1 MHSAKT
7 FTKFRSWAL
16 LLMVT
21 FLVFTLFTFSLRN
34 TVLTPL
40 YITIVIPIASFL
52 LLALMVYATWWTYKN
67 NEKVLKTW
75 MLVTAGLFLYFMA
88 NFLYFLLRD
97 YLGLIS
103 LPSLVDTLYIVAY
116 PLLMLGIL
124 TLMEKPY
131 RLKLKS
137 FLDSIIVSVSVMFI
151 IWFPLIWPVIEPS
164 QPDTVTMI
172 FSLSYL
178 FLDLLLLLV
187 TQVVLF
193 SEKKKI
199 STISLFL
206 VSLGIFSQVVGDMV
220 FAYQVVVP
228 NLLYLWLANTFYTLT
243 IILIALA
250 VLSYINKVEMDIK
263 NKLSFYS
270 ALSPYNDWISYL
282 PLVLVLFTY
291 SLLIITTPDA
301 ALIWGV
307 GIIVVLVILRQVIFL
322 NDLKRAQITLKRNKE
337 VISKRKE
344 QLDFIT
350 SNMLDI
356 ISESDANGVLKYV
369 SPSTQQLLGYHPQ
382 ELVGHSLYELIHP
395 DDREKVRQT
404 IKKSSN
410 ATEELRVESRLK
422 TAEGKYIWIETTG
435 KPVVDEKGFRG
446 FIYSGRDITEQKKSA
461 EYIKKSLEEKEALL
475 REIHHR
481 VNNNLQVISSLLS
494 LQSDNVRDP
503 RDHELFVESQNRVR
517 TMAMIHEKL
526 YQSDEFNS
534 INFRDYLKTLINRL
548 IYEYSQDLGHID
560 LELDIEN
567 VDLNIETSVPCGLII
582 NELVSNSLK
591 HAFPQGRNGKI
602 IVKFHKIKDKYVLM
616 VGDNGIGPLE
626 KSVLESSKKLGFN
639 LVKSLIKQLDASLE
653 ILESEGT
660 LYRITFAELTYQKR
674 F

>member
-220 FAYQVVVP
+220 FAYQVVIP

-250 VLSYINKVEMDIK
+250 VLSYINNVEMDIK

-410 ATEELRVESRLK
+410 ATEGLRVESRLK

-517 TMAMIHEKL
+517 SMAMIHEKL
-526 YQSDEFNS
+526 YQSDKFNS

>member
-164 QPDTVTMI
+164 QPDTPSMI

-410 ATEELRVESRLK
+410 ATEGLRVESRLK

-435 KPVVDEKGFRG
+435 KPVVDENGFRG

-517 TMAMIHEKL
+517 SMAMIHEKL
-526 YQSDEFNS
+526 YQSDKFNS

-567 VDLNIETSVPCGLII
+567 VELNIETSVPCGLII

>member
-1 MHSAKT
+1 MHSFKT
-7 FTKFRSWAL
+7 FTRFRWWAVL
-16 LLMVT
+16 LLVT
-21 FLVFTLFTFSLRN
+21 FLVFTLLTFSFRS

-40 YITIVIPIASFL
+40 YITIVIPIASFF
-52 LLALMVYATWWTYKN
+52 LLALMVYATWWTHKN
-67 NEKVLKTW
+67 NEKVLKAW

-124 TLMEKPY
+124 ALMEKPY

-137 FLDSIIVSVSVMFI
+137 FLDAIVVSVSVMFI

-164 QPDTVTMI
+164 QPDTTSMI
-172 FSLSYL
+172 FSISYL

-193 SEKKKI
+193 SKKKKI
-199 STISLFL
+199 SIIPLFL

-220 FAYQVVVP
+220 FAYQVVVS
-228 NLLYLWLANTFYTLT
+228 NLFYLWLANTFYTLT
-243 IILIALA
+243 IIFIALG
-250 VLSYINKVEMDIK
+250 VLSYINKVDIDIK

-270 ALSPYNDWISYL
+270 VLSPYNDWISYL

-291 SLLIITTPDA
+291 SLLIITTPDT

-322 NDLKRAQITLKRNKE
+322 NDLKRAQITLKKNKE
-337 VISKRKE
+337 VISERKK

-356 ISESDANGVLKYV
+356 ISESDVNGVLKYV
-369 SPSTQQLLGYHPQ
+369 SPSTQQLLGYSPQ

-395 DDREKVRQT
+395 DDREKVRQ
-404 IKKSSN
+404 IIEKSSN
-410 ATEELRVESRLK
+410 VTEDLRVESRLK

-526 YQSDEFNS
+526 YQSDKFNS
-534 INFRDYLKTLINRL
+534 INFSDYLKTLINRL
-548 IYEYSQDLGHID
+548 IYDYSQELGHID
-560 LELDIEN
+560 LDLDIEN

-591 HAFPQGRNGKI
+591 HAFPHGRNGKI

-653 ILESEGT
+653 IMESEGT

>member
-410 ATEELRVESRLK
+410 ATEGLRVESRLK

-435 KPVVDEKGFRG
+435 KPVVDENGFRG

-526 YQSDEFNS
+526 YQSDKFNS

-616 VGDNGIGPLE
+616 VG
-626 KSVLESSKKLGFN
+626 
-639 LVKSLIKQLDASLE
+639 
-653 ILESEGT
+653 
-660 LYRITFAELTYQKR
+660 
-674 F
+674 

>member
-164 QPDTVTMI
+164 QPDTPSMI

-220 FAYQVVVP
+220 FAYQVVIP

-250 VLSYINKVEMDIK
+250 VLSYINNVEMDIK

-282 PLVLVLFTY
+282 PLILVLFTY
-291 SLLIITTPDA
+291 SLLIVTTPDA

-517 TMAMIHEKL
+517 SMAMIHEKL
-526 YQSDEFNS
+526 YQSDKFNS

-548 IYEYSQDLGHID
+548 IYDYSQDLGHID

-567 VDLNIETSVPCGLII
+567 VELNIETSVPCGLII
-582 NELVSNSLK
+582 NEPVSNSLK

>member
-164 QPDTVTMI
+164 QPDTPSMI

-250 VLSYINKVEMDIK
+250 VLSYITKVEMDIK

-322 NDLKRAQITLKRNKE
+322 NDLKRAQIILKRNKE

-356 ISESDANGVLKYV
+356 IIESDANGVLKYV

-395 DDREKVRQT
+395 DDREKVRQ
-404 IKKSSN
+404 IIEKSSN
-410 ATEELRVESRLK
+410 ATEGLRVESRLK

-435 KPVVDEKGFRG
+435 KPVVDENGFRG

-526 YQSDEFNS
+526 YQSDKFNS

-548 IYEYSQDLGHID
+548 IYDYSQDMGNID
-560 LELDIEN
+560 LDLDIEN
-567 VDLNIETSVPCGLII
+567 VELNIETSVPCGLII

-616 VGDNGIGPLE
+616 VGDNGIGSLK

-660 LYRITFAELTYQKR
+660 LYRITFDELTYQKR

>member
-137 FLDSIIVSVSVMFI
+137 FLDTIIVSVSVMFI

-199 STISLFL
+199 NIIPLFL

-282 PLVLVLFTY
+282 PLILVLFTY
-291 SLLIITTPDA
+291 SLLIVTTPDA

-517 TMAMIHEKL
+517 SMAMIHEKL
-526 YQSDEFNS
+526 YQSDKFNS

>member
-1 MHSAKT
+1 MHSFKT
-7 FTKFRSWAL
+7 FTKFRLWAL
-16 LLMVT
+16 MLLVT

-52 LLALMVYATWWTYKN
+52 LLALMGYATWWTHKN
-67 NEKVLKTW
+67 NEKLLKTW

-88 NFLYFLLRD
+88 NFLYFLLKD

-103 LPSLVDTLYIVAY
+103 SPSLVDTLYIVAY

-124 TLMEKPY
+124 DIMEKPY

-137 FLDSIIVSVSVMFI
+137 FLDAIIVSVSVMFI

-172 FSLSYL
+172 FSISYL
-178 FLDLLLLLV
+178 LLDLLLLLV
-187 TQVVLF
+187 TQAVLY

-199 STISLFL
+199 NIVPLFL

-250 VLSYINKVEMDIK
+250 VLSYITKVEMDIK

-322 NDLKRAQITLKRNKE
+322 NDLKRAQIILKRNKE

-356 ISESDANGVLKYV
+356 IIESDANGVLKYV

-395 DDREKVRQT
+395 DDREKVRQ
-404 IKKSSN
+404 IIEKSSN
-410 ATEELRVESRLK
+410 ATEGLRVESRLK

-435 KPVVDEKGFRG
+435 KPVVDENGFRG

-526 YQSDEFNS
+526 YQSDKFNS

-548 IYEYSQDLGHID
+548 IYDYSQDMGNID
-560 LELDIEN
+560 LDLDIEN
-567 VDLNIETSVPCGLII
+567 VELNIETSVPCGLII

-616 VGDNGIGPLE
+616 VGDNGIGSLE

>member
-1 MHSAKT
+1 
-7 FTKFRSWAL
+7 
-16 LLMVT
+16 MVT

-164 QPDTVTMI
+164 QPDTPSMI

-395 DDREKVRQT
+395 DDQEKVRQT
-404 IKKSSN
+404 IKKSIN
-410 ATEELRVESRLK
+410 ATEGLRVESRLK

-435 KPVVDEKGFRG
+435 KPVVDENGFRG

-517 TMAMIHEKL
+517 SMAMIHEKL
-526 YQSDEFNS
+526 YQSDKFNS

-548 IYEYSQDLGHID
+548 IYDYSQDLGHID

-567 VDLNIETSVPCGLII
+567 VELNIETSVPCGLII

>member
-395 DDREKVRQT
+395 DDREKVRQA

-517 TMAMIHEKL
+517 SMAMIHEKL
-526 YQSDEFNS
+526 YQSDKFNS

-548 IYEYSQDLGHID
+548 IYDYSQDLGHID

-567 VDLNIETSVPCGLII
+567 VELNIETSVPCGLII

>member
-1 MHSAKT
+1 M
-7 FTKFRSWAL
+7 
-16 LLMVT
+16 
-21 FLVFTLFTFSLRN
+21 
-34 TVLTPL
+34 
-40 YITIVIPIASFL
+40 
-52 LLALMVYATWWTYKN
+52 
-67 NEKVLKTW
+67 
-75 MLVTAGLFLYFMA
+75 
-88 NFLYFLLRD
+88 
-97 YLGLIS
+97 IS

-410 ATEELRVESRLK
+410 ATEGLRVESRLK

-435 KPVVDEKGFRG
+435 KPVVDENGFRG

-517 TMAMIHEKL
+517 SMAMIHEKL
-526 YQSDEFNS
+526 YQSDKFNS

-567 VDLNIETSVPCGLII
+567 VELNIETSVPCGLII

-591 HAFPQGRNGKI
+591 HAFTQGRNGKI
-602 IVKFHKIKDKYVLM
+602 IVKFHKMKDKYVLM

-660 LYRITFAELTYQKR
+660 LYQITFAELTYQKR

>member
-1 MHSAKT
+1 
-7 FTKFRSWAL
+7 
-16 LLMVT
+16 
-21 FLVFTLFTFSLRN
+21 
-34 TVLTPL
+34 
-40 YITIVIPIASFL
+40 
-52 LLALMVYATWWTYKN
+52 MVYATWWTYKN

-220 FAYQVVVP
+220 FAYQVVIP

-250 VLSYINKVEMDIK
+250 VLSYINNVEMDIK

-282 PLVLVLFTY
+282 PLILVLFTY

-395 DDREKVRQT
+395 DDREKVRQA

-435 KPVVDEKGFRG
+435 KPVVDENGFRG

-517 TMAMIHEKL
+517 SMAMIHEKL
-526 YQSDEFNS
+526 YQSDKFNS

-548 IYEYSQDLGHID
+548 IYDYSQDLGHID

-567 VDLNIETSVPCGLII
+567 VELNIETSVPCGLII

>member
-1 MHSAKT
+1 
-7 FTKFRSWAL
+7 
-16 LLMVT
+16 
-21 FLVFTLFTFSLRN
+21 
-34 TVLTPL
+34 
-40 YITIVIPIASFL
+40 
-52 LLALMVYATWWTYKN
+52 
-67 NEKVLKTW
+67 
-75 MLVTAGLFLYFMA
+75 MA

-124 TLMEKPY
+124 ILMEKPY

-291 SLLIITTPDA
+291 SLLIVTTPDA

-410 ATEELRVESRLK
+410 ATEGLRVESRLK

-435 KPVVDEKGFRG
+435 KPVVDENGFRG

-517 TMAMIHEKL
+517 SMAMIHEKL
-526 YQSDEFNS
+526 YQSDKFNS

-567 VDLNIETSVPCGLII
+567 VELNIETSVPCGLII

-602 IVKFHKIKDKYVLM
+602 IVKFHKMKDKYVLM

>member
-164 QPDTVTMI
+164 QPDTPSMI

-410 ATEELRVESRLK
+410 ATEGLRVESRLK

-517 TMAMIHEKL
+517 SMAMIHEKL
-526 YQSDEFNS
+526 YQSDKFNS

-567 VDLNIETSVPCGLII
+567 VELNIETSVPCGLII

-602 IVKFHKIKDKYVLM
+602 IVKFHKMKDKYVLM

-660 LYRITFAELTYQKR
+660 LYQITFAELTYQKR

>member
-172 FSLSYL
+172 FSISYL

-199 STISLFL
+199 NIIPLFL

-567 VDLNIETSVPCGLII
+567 VELNIETSVPCGLII

>member
-164 QPDTVTMI
+164 QPDTPSMI

-220 FAYQVVVP
+220 FAYQVVIP

-282 PLVLVLFTY
+282 PLILVLFTY

-395 DDREKVRQT
+395 DDQEKVRQT
-404 IKKSSN
+404 IKKSIN
-410 ATEELRVESRLK
+410 ATEGLRVESRLK

-435 KPVVDEKGFRG
+435 KPVVDENGFRG

-517 TMAMIHEKL
+517 SMAMIHEKL
-526 YQSDEFNS
+526 YQSDKFNS

-548 IYEYSQDLGHID
+548 IYDYSQDLGHID

-567 VDLNIETSVPCGLII
+567 VELNIETSVPCGLII

>member
-52 LLALMVYATWWTYKN
+52 LLALMVYATWWTHKN
-67 NEKVLKTW
+67 NEKLLKTW

-88 NFLYFLLRD
+88 NFLYFLLKD

-103 LPSLVDTLYIVAY
+103 SPSLVDTLYIVAY

-124 TLMEKPY
+124 DIMEKPY

-137 FLDSIIVSVSVMFI
+137 FLDTIIVSVSVMFI

-172 FSLSYL
+172 FSISYL

-199 STISLFL
+199 NIIPLFL

-250 VLSYINKVEMDIK
+250 VLSYINNVEMDIK

-291 SLLIITTPDA
+291 SLLIVTTPDA

-307 GIIVVLVILRQVIFL
+307 GIIVFLVILRQVIFL

-517 TMAMIHEKL
+517 SMAMIHEKL
-526 YQSDEFNS
+526 YQSDKFNS

-567 VDLNIETSVPCGLII
+567 VELNIETSVPCGLII

-660 LYRITFAELTYQKR
+660 LYQITFAELTYQKR